1 VQARSILDF
10 SRGRKGSRNAKA
22 GEQCRGFWNPLT
34 ALPGAKPSG
43 HSTRAGF
50 DRFNQHSRLLNV
62 KSSE

>member
-22 GEQCRGFWNPLT
+22 GEQGSFWNPLT
-34 ALPGAKPSG
+34 ALPGAEPSG
-43 HSTRAGF
+43 RSTRAGF
-50 DRFNQHSRLLNV
+50 DRFNQHSGLLNV